1 MRRPLTKINPTDT
14 PAPNTPQPITGRDF
28 RSACQSYGANQYAG
42 PSSANPGKSITSAM
56 ADELRSKQTGLDEV
70 IAHGSRHSDNP
81 DTFNGR
87 GNVKAAPAVAFGN
100 KNPNAGG
107 APMGDV
113 PGGLHPSSKRI

>member
-1 MRRPLTKINPTDT
+1 VSIVWG
-14 PAPNTPQPITGRDF
+14 QPIRRTFVCESGKVHHVCDGR
-28 RSACQSYGANQYAG
+28 R
-42 PSSANPGKSITSAM
+42 K
-56 ADELRSKQTGLDEV
+56 LRSKQTGLDEV

-113 PGGLHPSSKRI
+113 PGGLRPSSKRI